1 MAAHGAYASGL
12 REAARLLGDPGVL
25 PQRHFTENRR
35 WREMM
40 VRATRLFN
48 VLSSSVSEENV
59 EERVRI
65 LKKSDVF
72 AIIPLERSQAGESLA
87 PSGLLSR
94 QGEANYC
101 SADNWAVCRLPF
113 RRFRLLT

>member
-72 AIIPLERSQAGESLA
+72 AIVPPNELKVLA
-87 PSGLLSR
+87 TMFEPRTFGD
-94 QGEANYC
+94 G
-101 SADNWAVCRLPF
+101 
-113 RRFRLLT
+113 